1 MPRINS
7 INGGFIGGIPTKY
20 HSSFPSKFPREPTY
34 DTNPTF
40 ESQDKYDNQ
49 PPSYPR
55 NPYYKQR
62 SRSPSYGNVKFLE
75 KIPFEA
81 VSNKKVV

>member
-7 INGGFIGGIPTKY
+7 INGGFIGGIRTKY

-40 ESQDKYDNQ
+40 ESQNEYNDQ
-49 PPSYPR
+49 PPSYSR
-55 NPYYKQR
+55 NKYYKQR
-62 SRSPSYGNVKFLE
+62 SRSPYYGNVKFLE
-75 KIPFEA
+75 KISFKA
-81 VSNKKVV
+81 VSNKKAV